1 MTGPSSSCTRCSDTR
16 TGQDSVTVR
25 VLADL
30 RSPVLLLD
38 SRSAQ
43 DTATCPVRGR
53 HSLLRTYGTNL
64 PNSLTSVVPTGRA
77 LLWQSTCVGSR
88 YGHHAPFSRAPGN
101 IDSRYLEFRSLP
113 AVTASTSF
121 LDSTGRRPSSMV
133 PEASVSM
140 HDGAGIL
147 TSYPFDSCELRGA
160 LGSTNPWLIDSAK
173 EPLLFWPSGF
183 TPDFRCY
190 YD

>member
-1 MTGPSSSCTRCSDTR
+1 M
-16 TGQDSVTVR
+16 TVR

-43 DTATCPVRGR
+43 DTATCPAWGR

-64 PNSLTSVVPTGRA
+64 PNSLTSVLPTGRA

-88 YGHHAPFSRAPGN
+88 YGHRAPFSRALGN
-101 IDSRYLEFRSLP
+101 IDFRCLELRSLP

-121 LDSTGRRPSSMV
+121 LDSTGRRPGSMV
-133 PEASVSM
+133 PKASVSL

-147 TSYPFDSCELRGA
+147 TSCPFDPCELRGT
-160 LGSTNPWLIDSAK
+160 LGSTNPWLTNSAK